1 MKTNDSFY
9 QALRSELKQTRFY
22 QEARE
27 EGRQEGLQ
35 EARQKA
41 FEQGQLQA
49 KLAIVPRTGVLFF
62 PNCKAR
68 LNTPEGRDN
77 EEPDFLV
84 CYNGKLGILEVDGE
98 PWHPASRTVHD
109 HQRDRLF
116 KVHGIRVVEHYDAKR
131 CSEQPDLVVQEFLEI
146 LKNA

>member
-27 EGRQEGLQ
+27 EGLQ

-49 KLAIVPRTGVLFF
+49 KLAIVPWLLQKGLSI
-62 PNCKAR
+62 
-68 LNTPEGRDN
+68 EG
-77 EEPDFLV
+77 LV
-84 CYNGKLGILEVDGE
+84 ELLELDV
-98 PWHPASRTVHD
+98 AT
-109 HQRDRLF
+109 
-116 KVHGIRVVEHYDAKR
+116 IRQVAA
-131 CSEQPDLVVQEFLEI
+131 EQIMNQE
-146 LKNA
+146 